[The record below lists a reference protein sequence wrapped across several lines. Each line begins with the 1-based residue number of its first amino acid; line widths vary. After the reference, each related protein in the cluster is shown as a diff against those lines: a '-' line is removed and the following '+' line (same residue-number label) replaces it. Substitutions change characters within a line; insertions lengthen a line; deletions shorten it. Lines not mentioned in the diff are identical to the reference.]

1 MPRKATPVEWLVFVA
16 LGIAWG
22 SSYLFIKIGVETL
35 TPFTLVAARLT
46 IGIAV
51 LTVVTLVSRQALP
64 RVRGPYL
71 HLVAVA
77 LLGIVIPFSLITW
90 GEQTIDSGLAAILTG
105 SVPLFA
111 IVLAAMVLV
120 DEPITINRLF
130 GLLIGFAGVV
140 ILTSPSLGSGSGSSL
155 QGELALIGAAV
166 SYGAAGVYAR
176 RYVKDVTPMVSAL
189 LEVGYAF
196 VIMVVLA
203 LVFEDPLASRV
214 EASTILSVVWLG
226 LVGSGLAF
234 LAFFFLLGRWGA
246 TRTSLVAYLLP
257 VVGVVLGFVV
267 RGETISLPVFAG
279 MLLIIAGVALA
290 NSPYG
295 QRRLIGRRQAQVSGE
310 ATAPAR
316 DRAP

>member
-1 MPRKATPVEWLVFVA
+1 MPRKATPVEWLVFIA

-35 TPFTLVAARLT
+35 TPFTLVAARLA

-51 LTVVTLVSRQALP
+51 LIVVTVVSRQAVP

-71 HLVAVA
+71 HLVGVA

-90 GEQTIDSGLAAILTG
+90 GEQSIDSGLAAILNGT
-105 SVPLFA
+105 VPLFA

-120 DEPITINRLF
+120 DEPITVNRLF
-130 GLLIGFAGVV
+130 GLVIGFAGVV
-140 ILTSPSLGSGSGSSL
+140 ILTSPSIMSGSGSSL
-155 QGELALIGAAV
+155 QGELALVGAAA

-176 RYVKDVTPMVSAL
+176 RYVKDVTPMISAL

-196 VIMVVLA
+196 LIMIVLA
-203 LVFEDPLASRV
+203 FVFEDPLATRV
-214 EASTILSVVWLG
+214 EASTVLSVVWLG

-267 RGETISLPVFAG
+267 RGETISVPVFAG

-290 NSPYG
+290 NSRYG

-316 DRAP
+316 DRAS